1 MADYIN
7 IETFSNFF
15 ANTIDCIMRGL
26 YGYVDISIY
35 WVLGLSFLLHIL
47 SLRKNMALLGM
58 IQSLQTN
65 NEQLVDRINTIKNQ
79 KLPEKN

>member
-15 ANTIDCIMRGL
+15 ANTMDYIVQGL
-26 YGYVDISIY
+26 YSYGDTSIY

-65 NEQLVDRINTIKNQ
+65 NEQLADRINTIENHI
-79 KLPEKN
+79 